1 MRSIGVLGLGRMGGP
16 IAARL
21 AAAGWP
27 VSGFDPRAARA
38 PGGTHSTA
46 GSARELAAS
55 VDVLITVLPGRGET
69 AAVMPD
75 LLAAMAPGAIWL
87 DLTSGDPAL
96 SERLAAA
103 GIRSVGAPMGGG
115 PAEAQAGSLT
125 LFVGGAETDVES
137 LRPLLETIASRI
149 ERAGERP
156 QDGQIVKLLAN
167 LLWFG
172 QAVAVTEALLLG
184 VKLGLTLGA
193 MRDILP
199 RSAGGSSFMTTHLDR
214 LLAGDYAETFG
225 LDRCVEELDTLAAL
239 AETASTPFALSTL
252 VAGLHREALATFG
265 PVDGEL
271 LVAKLLEQRAG
282 IDLSGEIDL
291 SA

>member
-1 MRSIGVLGLGRMGGP
+1 MQRIGVLGLGRMGAP

-21 AAAGWP
+21 AAAGYDIR
-27 VSGFDPRAARA
+27 GFDPR
-38 PGGTHSTA
+38 GGTLSTA
-46 GSARELAAS
+46 GSALELAAS
-55 VDVLITVLPGRGET
+55 VDVLITVLPGRAET
-69 AAVMPD
+69 AAVMPE
-75 LLAAMAPGAIWL
+75 LLAAMTPGALWL

-96 SERLAAA
+96 SERLAGSVRA
-103 GIRSVGAPMGGG
+103 VGAPMGGG
-115 PAEAQAGSLT
+115 PVEARAGTLT
-125 LFVGGAETDVES
+125 LFVGGAEADVDS

-172 QAVAVTEALLLG
+172 QAVAVTEALMLG
-184 VKLGLTLGA
+184 VTLGLTLTA

-199 RSAGGSSFMTTHLDR
+199 RSAGGSRFMDTHLDR

-225 LDRCVEELDTLAAL
+225 LDRCVEELDTLVAL
-239 AETASTPFALSTL
+239 AESAGTPFALSTL
-252 VAGLHREALATFG
+252 VDGVHREALAAFG

-271 LVAKLLEQRAG
+271 LVAKLLQQKAG
-282 IDLSGEIDL
+282 IDLS
-291 SA
+291 A

>member
-1 MRSIGVLGLGRMGGP
+1 MQRIGVLGLGRMGAP

-21 AAAGWP
+21 AAAGFE
-27 VSGFDPRAARA
+27 VQGYDPR
-38 PGGTHSTA
+38 GGAHSTA

-55 VDVLITVLPGRGET
+55 VDVLITVLPGRAET
-69 AAVMPD
+69 EAVLPD
-75 LLAAMAPGAIWL
+75 LLAVMKPDALWL

-96 SERLAAA
+96 TELLARGARA
-103 GIRSVGAPMGGG
+103 VGAPMGGG
-115 PAEAQAGSLT
+115 PAEAQAGTLT
-125 LFVGGAETDVES
+125 LFVGGAETDVDS

-149 ERAGERP
+149 EPAGERP

-184 VKLGLTLGA
+184 VKLGLTMTA

-199 RSAGGSSFMTTHLDR
+199 RSAGGSAFMDGYLDR

-225 LDRCVEELDTLAAL
+225 LDRCVEELDTLVAL
-239 AETASTPFALSTL
+239 AESAGTPFALSTL
-252 VAGLHREALATFG
+252 VDGLHREALAAFG

-271 LVAKLLEQRAG
+271 LVAKLLERRAG
-282 IDLSGEIDL
+282 IDLS
-291 SA
+291 ATH

>member
-1 MRSIGVLGLGRMGGP
+1 MQRIGVLGLGRMGAP

-21 AAAGWP
+21 AAAGFAIQ
-27 VSGFDPRAARA
+27 GYDPR
-38 PGGTHSTA
+38 GGAHSTA

-55 VDVLITVLPGRGET
+55 VDVLITVLPGRAET
-69 AAVMPD
+69 EAVLPD
-75 LLAAMAPGAIWL
+75 LLAVMKPGALWL

-96 SERLAAA
+96 TERLARGARA
-103 GIRSVGAPMGGG
+103 VGAPMGGG
-115 PAEAQAGSLT
+115 PAEAQAGTLT
-125 LFVGGAETDVES
+125 LFVGGAETDIES

-184 VKLGLTLGA
+184 VSLGLSLAA
-193 MRDILP
+193 MREILP
-199 RSAGGSSFMTTHLDR
+199 RSAGGSAFMDGYLDR
-214 LLAGDYAETFG
+214 LLAGDYAATFG
-225 LDRCVEELDTLAAL
+225 LDRCVEELDTLVAL
-239 AETASTPFALSTL
+239 AESAGTPFALSTL
-252 VAGLHREALATFG
+252 VDGLHREALAAFG

-271 LVAKLLEQRAG
+271 LVAKLLERRAG
-282 IDLSGEIDL
+282 IDLSG
-291 SA
+291 

>member
-1 MRSIGVLGLGRMGGP
+1 MQTIGVLGLGRMGAP

-21 AAAGWP
+21 AAAGYT
-27 VSGFDPRAARA
+27 VTGFDPRGSA
-38 PGGTHSTA
+38 GGTLSRA
-46 GSARELAAS
+46 GSALELAAS
-55 VDVLITVLPGRGET
+55 VDVLITVLPGRAESE
-69 AAVMPD
+69 AVMPD
-75 LLAAMAPGAIWL
+75 LLAVMTPGALWL

-96 SERLAAA
+96 TELLARGVRA
-103 GIRSVGAPMGGG
+103 VGAPMGGG
-115 PAEAQAGSLT
+115 PAEAQAGTLT
-125 LFVGGAETDVES
+125 LFVGGAAADVDS

-184 VKLGLTLGA
+184 VSLGLSLAA
-193 MRDILP
+193 MREILP
-199 RSAGGSSFMTTHLDR
+199 RSAGGSAFMDGYLDL

-239 AETASTPFALSTL
+239 AATAGTPFAMSNL
-252 VAGLHREALATFG
+252 VAGLHREALAVFG
-265 PVDGEL
+265 PADGEL

-282 IDLSGEIDL
+282 IDLSA
-291 SA
+291 SS

>member
-1 MRSIGVLGLGRMGGP
+1 MQRIGVLGLGRMGAP

-21 AAAGWP
+21 AAAGHT
-27 VSGFDPRAARA
+27 VTGFDPRGAA
-38 PGGTHSTA
+38 GGTLGTA
-46 GSARELAAS
+46 GGALELAAS
-55 VDVLITVLPGRGET
+55 VDVLITVLPGRAET
-69 AAVMPD
+69 EAVMPG
-75 LLAAMAPGAIWL
+75 LLAAMKPDALWL

-96 SERLAAA
+96 SEQLAR

-115 PAEAQAGSLT
+115 PAEAQAGTLT
-125 LFVGGAETDVES
+125 LFVGGAAADVDS

-156 QDGQIVKLLAN
+156 QDGQVVKLLAN

-184 VKLGLTLGA
+184 VSLGLSLTAL
-193 MRDILP
+193 RDILP
-199 RSAGGSSFMTTHLDR
+199 RSAGGSSFMDSHLDR

-225 LDRCVEELDTLAAL
+225 LDRCVEELDTLSAL
-239 AETASTPFALSTL
+239 AETVGTPFALSTL
-252 VAGLHREALATFG
+252 VAGLHREALAVFG

-271 LVAKLLEQRAG
+271 LVAKLLEQQAG
-282 IDLSGEIDL
+282 IDLSA
-291 SA
+291 SS

>member
-1 MRSIGVLGLGRMGGP
+1 MGAP

-21 AAAGWP
+21 AAAGLD
-27 VSGFDPRAARA
+27 VRGYDPH
-38 PGGTHSTA
+38 GGTFSTA

-55 VDVLITVLPGRGET
+55 ADVLITVLPGRAET
-69 AAVMPD
+69 QAVMPD
-75 LLAAMAPGAIWL
+75 LLTAMKPTALWL

-96 SERLAAA
+96 TESLASD

-115 PAEAQAGSLT
+115 PAEAATGALT
-125 LFVGGAETDVES
+125 LFVGGAAADVDS

-184 VKLGLTLGA
+184 VKLGLTLAA
-193 MRDILP
+193 MRQILP
-199 RSAGGSSFMTTHLDR
+199 RSAGGSSFMETHLDR
-214 LLAGDYAETFG
+214 LLAGDYAATFG
-225 LDRCVEELDTLAAL
+225 LDRCVEELDTLVAL
-239 AETASTPFALSTL
+239 AESAGTPFALSTL
-252 VAGLHREALATFG
+252 VDGVHREALAAFG

-271 LVAKLLEQRAG
+271 LVAKLLQQKAG
-282 IDLSGEIDL
+282 IDLS
-291 SA
+291 A

>member
-1 MRSIGVLGLGRMGGP
+1 MQRIGVLGLGRMGAP

-21 AAAGWP
+21 AAAGFE
-27 VSGFDPRAARA
+27 VQGYDPR
-38 PGGTHSTA
+38 GGAHSTA

-55 VDVLITVLPGRGET
+55 VDVLITVLPGRAET
-69 AAVMPD
+69 EAVLPD
-75 LLAAMAPGAIWL
+75 LLAVMKPDALWL

-96 SERLAAA
+96 TERLARGARA
-103 GIRSVGAPMGGG
+103 VGAPMGGG
-115 PAEAQAGSLT
+115 PAEAQAGTLT
-125 LFVGGAETDVES
+125 LFVGGAETDVDS

-149 ERAGERP
+149 EPAGERP

-184 VKLGLTLGA
+184 VKLGLTMTA

-199 RSAGGSSFMTTHLDR
+199 RSAGGSSFIDTHLHR

-225 LDRCVEELDTLAAL
+225 LDRCVEELDTLVAL
-239 AETASTPFALSTL
+239 AESAGTPFALSTL
-252 VAGLHREALATFG
+252 VDGLHREALAAFG

-271 LVAKLLEQRAG
+271 LVAKLLERRAG
-282 IDLSGEIDL
+282 IDLS
-291 SA
+291 ATH